1 MSTFQQITPP
11 GAAGGQRGMSLV
23 IVMVLLL
30 VMSVLGIA
38 ILRSSA
44 MQERM
49 SANMRDRSLAF
60 QTTETA
66 LREAQDNVLGVQPD
80 PDDPDVTWDNWTPD
94 NQSCNNEGLCAAGS
108 EPSWQAG
115 PSLQVPTGGPGQNV
129 TTPSEYWMEDLGV
142 VPGESDPD
150 NHCLVYLRDASANP
164 PANCQSRML
173 RVTARSSA
181 EGRAEVVLQ
190 ANVVNRVP
198 ALRASQ

>member
-1 MSTFQQITPP
+1 MNTIQANVAS
-11 GAAGGQRGMSLV
+11 GARSGQCGMSLV
-23 IVMVLLL
+23 IVLVLLL

-38 ILRSSA
+38 VLRSSA

-60 QTTETA
+60 QTTEAA
-66 LREAQDNVLGVQPD
+66 LREAQDNVLGGLPNPD
-80 PDDPDVTWDNWTPD
+80 EPDVSWDNWSPSSE
-94 NQSCNNEGLCAAGS
+94 SCSTRGLCAAGS
-108 EPSWQAG
+108 APSWQQG
-115 PSLQVPTGGPGQNV
+115 PTLGATPS
-129 TTPSEYWMEDLGV
+129 TTSEYWMEDLGV

-150 NHCLVYLRDASANP
+150 NNCLVHLRDASANP

-181 EGRAEVVLQ
+181 VGRAEVVLQ

-198 ALRASQ
+198 EL